1 MRSVILTGAS
11 RGLGAA
17 IAARLCER
25 GDRLLLLARSFPDE
39 QRELARQ
46 RPDAVVLRECD
57 LAGRAVVPSSAELAG
72 FLGEA
77 AEPVLV
83 NNAATGDPL
92 GAIGALDP
100 VELASAVSLN
110 LLAPMALTNA
120 FLSAICPSPGGGPM
134 RLHPHVK
141 TARIV
146 FVTSSTAR
154 RPKPGSA
161 AYCATKAGAEMFFDV
176 LRGELG
182 DAPVEVYTVD
192 PGGMDTR
199 MHAHIRGLE
208 GVYLPDQDRLRE
220 VAAAG
225 ALRAPDEVARRIL
238 TETGLALD

>member
-17 IAARLCER
+17 IVARLCER
-25 GDRLLLLARSFPDE
+25 GDRLLLLARSFPAE
-39 QRELARQ
+39 QRDLARQ
-46 RPDAVVLRECD
+46 RPDAVVLHACD
-57 LAGRAVVPSSAELAG
+57 LAGRSVPSGAELAG

-83 NNAATGDPL
+83 NNAATPDPL
-92 GAIGALDP
+92 GAVGALDRA
-100 VELASAVSLN
+100 ELATAVSLN

-120 FLSAICPSPGGGPM
+120 FLSAVCEPPDGGPM
-134 RLHPHVK
+134 RLRPHVK
-141 TARIV
+141 TARIL

-182 DAPVEVYTVD
+182 DAPVEIHTVD

-208 GVYLPDQDRLRE
+208 GVYLPDQDRMRG

-225 ALRAPDEVARRIL
+225 RLRAPEEVAGRIL
-238 TETGLALD
+238 TETGLLSD